1 MEKPGLGRA
10 FLCLGCWL
18 EGAHA
23 GWLMLRFAQI
33 GARRLFRLACRPTRF
48 FPWLH
53 PAANSLVWS
62 TLRAGLERR
71 LISVKLMAP
80 PN

>member
-1 MEKPGLGRA
+1 MEEPGLGRA

-33 GARRLFRLACRPTRF
+33 GARRLLRLACRPTRF
-48 FPWLH
+48 FSVASSGGESPL
-53 PAANSLVWS
+53 S
-62 TLRAGLERR
+62 GRR
-71 LISVKLMAP
+71 
-80 PN
+80 